1 MIRLSVPEVRKVL
14 FQIVWSNI
22 IEEEHAIS
30 WSDWRRRHQYWAKY
44 YHYKR
49 RNAVMPKIDLQ
60 L

>member
-1 MIRLSVPEVRKVL
+1 VPEVRKLLLQV
-14 FQIVWSNI
+14 VWDRAVC
-22 IEEEHAIS
+22 EQHALD

-49 RNAVMPKIDLQ
+49 RSAIMPKVDLQ